1 MTRTALLFTGGTILM
16 QRGEEGAL
24 LPDERARDLVDEL
37 PVLGR
42 LGPLSPRAVLHLDSG
57 DMQPEHWVTIA
68 RAVHEELS
76 HPDVSGVVVLHG
88 TDTMAYTASAV
99 ALLLGPVDKPV
110 VFTGAQRPLAEART
124 DARANLVDACLVA
137 RMPVPEV
144 GVAFASRFLRGAR
157 ATKRD
162 AWALDAFDSP
172 NLPALVDLGLSE
184 HVAPHVRAPAK
195 LGPLDARLDPRVLAI
210 RVFPGL
216 DPSSLL
222 RALAAGLRGLVLEG
236 YGTGNL
242 PHLSGSLIP
251 VLDDA
256 RARGVPVVVV
266 SQCPRGAVELGRY
279 EGGLLAERSGAI
291 SGRDMTVEAA
301 IAKTMIALGR
311 YASYDAQRAFIARDL
326 VGEIS
331 PPQGA

>member
-16 QRGEEGAL
+16 REGEAGAL

-42 LGPLSPRAVLHLDSG
+42 LGPLSPRAVLRLDSG

-68 RAVHEELS
+68 TAVHEALS
-76 HPDVSGVVVLHG
+76 EPDVSGVVVLHG
-88 TDTMAYTASAV
+88 TDTMAYTSSAV
-99 ALLLGPVDKPV
+99 ALMLGPVDRPV

-124 DARANLVDACLVA
+124 DARANLVDACLLA
-137 RMPVPEV
+137 RMPLPEV
-144 GVAFASRFLRGAR
+144 GVAFASRFLRGVR

-184 HVAPHVRAPAK
+184 HVASHVRPASP
-195 LGPLDARLDPRVLAI
+195 LGPLDARLDPRVLAL

-216 DPSSLL
+216 EPSAL
-222 RALAAGLRGLVLEG
+222 RRSLAAGLRGLVLEG

-251 VLDDA
+251 VLDEA
-256 RARGVPVVVV
+256 RERGVPVVVV
-266 SQCPRGAVELGRY
+266 SQCLRGGVELGRY
-279 EGGLLAERSGAI
+279 EGGLLAERAGAI

-311 YASYDAQRAFIARDL
+311 YSSYDEQRAFLARDV

-331 PPQGA
+331 PA

>member
-1 MTRTALLFTGGTILM
+1 MKRTALLFTGGTILM
-16 QRGEEGAL
+16 RPGDGGAL
-24 LPDERARDLVDEL
+24 RPGEDLRDLVAEL

-42 LGPLSPRAVLHLDSG
+42 LGPLDPRVVFHLDSG

-68 RAVHEELS
+68 HAVHAAVSDPEI
-76 HPDVSGVVVLHG
+76 SGVVVLHG

-99 ALLLGPVDKPV
+99 AMLLGPIDKPV

-124 DARANLVDACLVA
+124 DARANLVDACLLA

-144 GVAFASRFLRGAR
+144 GIAFASRFFRGVR

-184 HVAPHVRAPAK
+184 LVAPHVRSPQAPSA
-195 LGPLDARLDPRVLAI
+195 LDERLDPRVLAI

-216 DPSSLL
+216 DPSALR

-251 VLDDA
+251 VLDVA
-256 RARGVPVVVV
+256 KERGVPVLIV
-266 SQCPRGAVELGRY
+266 SQCLRGVVELGRY
-279 EGGLLAERSGAI
+279 VGGALAKESGAI
-291 SGRDMTVEAA
+291 SGHDMTVEAA

-311 YASYDAQRAFIARDL
+311 YDRYEDQCAFLARDL

-331 PPQGA
+331 AP

>member
-1 MTRTALLFTGGTILM
+1 MKRTALLFTGGTILM
-16 QRGEEGAL
+16 RPGDGGAL
-24 LPDERARDLVDEL
+24 MPGEDLRDLVAEL

-42 LGPLSPRAVLHLDSG
+42 LGPLAPREVFQLDSG

-68 RAVHEELS
+68 RAVHDALVD
-76 HPDVSGVVVLHG
+76 PDISGVVVLHG

-99 ALLLGPVDKPV
+99 AMMLGPIDKPV

-124 DARANLVDACLVA
+124 DARANLVDACLLA
-137 RMPVPEV
+137 RMPLPEV
-144 GVAFASRFLRGAR
+144 GIAFASRFFRGVR

-184 HVAPHVRAPAK
+184 VVAPHVRAPGTV
-195 LGPLDARLDPRVLAI
+195 GPLDTRLDGRVLAL

-216 DPSSLL
+216 DPTALR

-251 VLDDA
+251 VLEVA
-256 RARGVPVVVV
+256 RERSVPVLIV
-266 SQCPRGAVELGRY
+266 SQCLRGVVELGRY
-279 EGGLLAERSGAI
+279 AGGALARETGAI

-311 YASYDAQRAFIARDL
+311 FDSYDEQCAFLARDL

-331 PPQGA
+331 LA

>member
-1 MTRTALLFTGGTILM
+1 MKRTALLFTGGTILM
-16 QRGEEGAL
+16 REGDAGAL
-24 LPDERARDLVDEL
+24 RPDERARDLVDEL

-42 LGPLSPRAVLHLDSG
+42 LGPLAPRVVLQLDSG
-57 DMQPEHWVTIA
+57 DMQPEHWITIA
-68 RAVHEELS
+68 SAVHGALS
-76 HPDVSGVVVLHG
+76 DPEVAGVVVLHG

-99 ALLLGPVDKPV
+99 SLMLGPVDRPV

-124 DARANLVDACLVA
+124 DARANLVDACLLA
-137 RMPVPEV
+137 RMAVPEV
-144 GVAFASRFLRGAR
+144 GVAFASRFLRGVR

-184 HVAPHVRAPAK
+184 HVGAHVRAPTP
-195 LGPLDARLDPRVLAI
+195 LLPLDARLDPRVLAI
-210 RVFPGL
+210 RVFPGF
-216 DPSSLL
+216 DPSALR

-256 RARGVPVVVV
+256 RERGVPVVVV
-266 SQCPRGAVELGRY
+266 SQCLRGAVELGRY
-279 EGGLLAERSGAI
+279 EGGMLAERAGAI

-301 IAKTMIALGR
+301 ISKTMIALGR
-311 YASYDAQRAFIARDL
+311 YATYDEQRAFLARDV

-331 PPQGA
+331 AT